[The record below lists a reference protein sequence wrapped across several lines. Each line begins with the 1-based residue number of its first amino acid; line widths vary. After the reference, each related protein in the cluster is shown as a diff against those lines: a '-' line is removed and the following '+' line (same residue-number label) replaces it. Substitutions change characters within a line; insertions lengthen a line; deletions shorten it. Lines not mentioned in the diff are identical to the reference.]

1 MLRACLATFSTLA
14 LGSTG
19 GPQGLPIEGKE
30 GQRALMLHKLD
41 FAENERNAPLLS
53 KEQHMF
59 LTASLRFWSH
69 PSPNSYY
76 NWTEP
81 AYSLSPILLAKIHA

>member
-1 MLRACLATFSTLA
+1 
-14 LGSTG
+14 
-19 GPQGLPIEGKE
+19 
-30 GQRALMLHKLD
+30 MLHKLD

-81 AYSLSPILLAKIHA
+81 AYSLSPVLLAKIHAYEDGDNSSSNQQQLPASLGIFPPRWSHL

>member
-1 MLRACLATFSTLA
+1 
-14 LGSTG
+14 
-19 GPQGLPIEGKE
+19 
-30 GQRALMLHKLD
+30 MLHKLD